1 MNYSNVE
8 IRGNNNTVVVVQDK
22 DHYKKF
28 DPTFPI
34 IFMLTMFAGLCYAIT
49 TAITTAIATALKFV
63 AIFIFK
69 NLFFNSYLAL
79 GIFIIFCV
87 IAIGMIAYKSI

>member
-28 DPTFPI
+28 DPTFFI
-34 IFMLTMFAGLCYAIT
+34 ILFTITIVGGLCSAII
-49 TAITTAIATALKFV
+49 TAISIALKFV

-79 GIFIIFCV
+79 GIFIILCV
-87 IAIGMIAYKSI
+87 IAIGIIAYKSI

>member
-28 DPTFPI
+28 DPTFLI
-34 IFMLTMFAGLCYAIT
+34 IFMLTMFAGLCY
-49 TAITTAIATALKFV
+49 AITTAIATALKFV

-87 IAIGMIAYKSI
+87 IAIGIIAYKSI